1 VHTHPTHNTPY
12 QKDRAGATT
21 FSHSR
26 QSSSGTGTA
35 TGSGTANVRPS
46 VKLERSADDVQSRA
60 RPDQDDD
67 DAARRERKK
76 KKRNAKK
83 SSKGAEDDSVAT
95 AKLEEDG
102 KPLKL
107 QSQARPL
114 STSTGINTTPSQ
126 LNKPNS
132 TSTITAMAGS
142 TKPSSAGPPL
152 TKAEA
157 RLLKL
162 EQKTERYKNKLKEG
176 EARAAKDAE
185 RTRQDAEMI
194 MALEA
199 KLKEQES
206 VLRVKEEEAKGVKQT
221 MDDHLKVGLLFL
233 PSNQQK
239 QF

>member
-12 QKDRAGATT
+12 QKDRASTT
-21 FSHSR
+21 TASHSR

-35 TGSGTANVRPS
+35 TGSGATSVRPPL
-46 VKLERSADDVQSRA
+46 KLERSADELQTRA
-60 RPDQDDD
+60 RPDQDNDE
-67 DAARRERKK
+67 AARRERKK

-107 QSQARPL
+107 QSQPRPL
-114 STSTGINTTPSQ
+114 STSTGINNTPSQ
-126 LNKPNS
+126 PNKPNS
-132 TSTITAMAGS
+132 TSAAAAIAGTI
-142 TKPSSAGPPL
+142 KPSSTGPPQS
-152 TKAEA
+152 KAEA

-162 EQKTERYKNKLKEG
+162 AQRTERYKNKLKEG

-185 RTRQDAEMI
+185 RTRQDAERI

-206 VLRVKEEEAKGVKQT
+206 ILRVKEEEAKGVKQT
-221 MDDHLKVGLLFL
+221 MDDHLKVSFLFL
-233 PSNQQK
+233 PPN
-239 QF
+239 